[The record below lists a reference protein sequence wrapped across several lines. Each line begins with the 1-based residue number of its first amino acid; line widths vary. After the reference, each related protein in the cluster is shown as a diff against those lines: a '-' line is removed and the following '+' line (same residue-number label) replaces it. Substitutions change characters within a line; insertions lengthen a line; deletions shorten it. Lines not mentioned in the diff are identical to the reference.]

1 MSYFSKQHFQH
12 LNSSDVLTGEYD
24 ACTFS
29 NCNFATASFQQAS
42 FENCLFEDCDLS
54 NIKVVKVNFQNV
66 RFVRCKMLG
75 IAFASANPF
84 LLELHLENCVL
95 DYCNFYKLPL
105 KKSKFLQSRLRE
117 VDFSQAN
124 LSEASFKGSDLLGAV
139 FDQTNLEKADFR
151 EALHYRIAPELN
163 AIKGARFDLAG
174 LPGLLESYGIKV
186 D

>member
-1 MSYFSKQHFQH
+1 MSYFNKQQFQH
-12 LNSSDVLTGEYD
+12 LTPSDILVGEYD

-54 NIKVVKVNFQNV
+54 NIKVVKVNFQHV

-75 IAFASANPF
+75 IAFAAANSF
-84 LLELHLENCVL
+84 LLELQLENCIL

-151 EALHYRIAPELN
+151 DALHYRIAPELN
-163 AIKGARFDLAG
+163 AIKGARFDLTG

>member
-1 MSYFSKQHFQH
+1 MPYFSEQHFQN
-12 LNSSDVLTGEYD
+12 LTASDILSGEYD
-24 ACTFS
+24 SCTFS
-29 NCNFATASFQQAS
+29 NCNFSGASFQQAS
-42 FENCLFEDCDLS
+42 FENCKFEDCDLS

-66 RFVRCKMLG
+66 RFARCKMLG

-84 LLELHLENCVL
+84 LLEIHLEHCVL

-105 KKSKFLQSRLRE
+105 KKSKFLQSRMRE
-117 VDFSQAN
+117 ADFSQAN
-124 LSEASFKGSDLLGAV
+124 LSEASFLGSDLLGAV

-151 EALHYRIAPELN
+151 DAVNYRIAPELN

>member
-1 MSYFSKQHFQH
+1 
-12 LNSSDVLTGEYD
+12 
-24 ACTFS
+24 
-29 NCNFATASFQQAS
+29 
-42 FENCLFEDCDLS
+42 
-54 NIKVVKVNFQNV
+54 
-66 RFVRCKMLG
+66 MLG
-75 IAFASANPF
+75 IAFAAANPF
-84 LLELHLENCVL
+84 LLELHLEHCVL

-105 KKSKFLQSRLRE
+105 KKSTFHHCRLRE

-124 LSEASFKGSDLLGAV
+124 LNEASFVGSDLLGAV

-151 EALHYRIAPELN
+151 DALHYRIAPELN